1 MRVLRLLFIL
11 GALSELEGSAL
22 SDTNGPLSVLAQRI
36 AVTDRIIATNW
47 AASMF
52 GEAGFCIPITGEKV
66 KGIVKAVSEAT
77 HFANQEHPAFEWD
90 WELRFYRGTNFLA
103 AICLKGDTFLTD
115 GVYHDPTGM
124 LEQVYRN
131 LVNREYLARVYG
143 DEDKSFADAVKA
155 EAKKWLGSP
164 THRILGEDKRKVVKY
179 VNEFY
184 AAGAARVFVADIKT
198 RPNGKNTPWENAK
211 YLCVVLPGDPEAR
224 RRVFRVHSQAVR
236 EWCNDADDDVGQKYL
251 WYRVDWHDPESS

>member
-131 LVNREYLARVYG
+131 LVNREYLASVVYRKCLDILSSHFPLFPLRPPWFDAFQPLPRPLHFRHYLFDCRRP
-143 DEDKSFADAVKA
+143 DEWS
-155 EAKKWLGSP
+155 G
-164 THRILGEDKRKVVKY
+164 G
-179 VNEFY
+179 
-184 AAGAARVFVADIKT
+184 FVP
-198 RPNGKNTPWENAK
+198 RLQELLNG
-211 YLCVVLPGDPEAR
+211 LL
-224 RRVFRVHSQAVR
+224 
-236 EWCNDADDDVGQKYL
+236 
-251 WYRVDWHDPESS
+251 